1 MRSLDAFD
9 ISSKKIENEI
19 IEIDEFFHKQ
29 LIPKYKQE
37 VLNLY
42 ENFFKEKLE
51 NVILHYDGDNKLIH
65 NYFPKSA
72 KIETRIIFEE
82 KPNELSFVIEGT
94 NELFDLILDKQ
105 NKGTAS
111 GIITKDELDFFLKDD
126 AAIKR
131 DPRKESIEKD
141 NNLYMDDI
149 YVEKNYYYEPTFN
162 DIIFANRVD
171 SLLNKIIENFG
182 E

>member
-1 MRSLDAFD
+1 MRNLDAFD
-9 ISSKKIENEI
+9 VSSRKLGNEI
-19 IEIDEFFHKQ
+19 IEIDEFLHKQ
-29 LIPKYKQE
+29 LIPQYKQE

-42 ENFFKEKLE
+42 ENSFKEKFE
-51 NVILHYDGDNKLIH
+51 NVVLHYDGNNKLIH

-94 NELFDLILDKQ
+94 NELFDLILYKQ
-105 NKGTAS
+105 CKGTAS
-111 GIITKDELDFFLKDD
+111 GIITKDELDLFLKDD

-131 DPRKESIEKD
+131 DPRKEPIEKD
-141 NNLYMDDI
+141 KSLYMDDVYI
-149 YVEKNYYYEPTFN
+149 EKNYYYEPTFS

-171 SLLNKIIENFG
+171 SLLNKMIENFG